1 MLCLYSGSLVHVDT
15 TIWFYLISKRKFLQG
30 PPVQQL
36 TRKPAELLQFSNKL
50 LPAQIST

>member
-1 MLCLYSGSLVHVDT
+1 MLCLNQSSLVHVDN

-36 TRKPAELLQFSNKL
+36 NRKPAELLQISNKL